1 MFDYAELGFKS
12 IEKAEKFINGANQ
25 LWYLWIRSEDTIT
38 MYFFADIIEKLY
50 KEKYITKND
59 LYELSEQEI
68 INIIKNCPDKKLS
81 NLFKEFMKCNTFVD
95 CEEYRKDKFI
105 VEGIKML
112 EEAINE
118 NASIDLIVIREGM
131 DLSNLISNVIPKNNI
146 DSGMKSK
153 NIIDAI
159 SKIKSITVTEKV
171 FDTLTDVVSPQGVL
185 AVINKRGIINQATEN
200 NNASEIGDKIKETE
214 NVKIDTTADYILALD
229 GIQDPGNLG
238 TIIRTA
244 DSANLKQIIVSKNTV
259 DAYSPKVIRS
269 TMGAIYRVNI
279 IGVENLEV
287 ILKNLQKDGFKVVVT
302 SLDTN
307 NSIYDISYNKSIVVI
322 GNEANGVSKEVQE
335 LADERV
341 KIPMLG
347 KTESLNAA
355 VATGIMIYEYVRR
368 KNETSSTK
376 S

>member
-1 MFDYAELGFKS
+1 MIISSKDNEIVK
-12 IEKAEKFINGANQ
+12 E
-25 LWYLWIRSEDTIT
+25 IR
-38 MYFFADIIEKLY
+38 KL
-50 KEKYITKND
+50 KEKK
-59 LYELSEQEI
+59 
-68 INIIKNCPDKKLS
+68 
-81 NLFKEFMKCNTFVD
+81 
-95 CEEYRKDKFI
+95 YRKDKFI

-131 DLSNLISNVIPKNNI
+131 DLSNLISNVLYKNDA
-146 DSGMKSK
+146 DSGVKSK

-185 AVINKRGIINQATEN
+185 AVINKRENGIINQATEN
-200 NNASEIGDKIKETE
+200 NNAFEIGDKIKETE
-214 NVKIDTTADYILALD
+214 NVKIDTTTDYILALD

-279 IGVENLEV
+279 IEVENLEV
-287 ILKNLQKDGFKVVVT
+287 TLKDLQKDGFKVVVT

-335 LADERV
+335 LANERV

-347 KTESLNAA
+347 KTESLNAS
-355 VATGIMIYEYVRR
+355 VATGIMIYEYVRKIL
-368 KNETSSTK
+368 KNN
-376 S
+376 

>member
-1 MFDYAELGFKS
+1 MIISSKDNEIVK
-12 IEKAEKFINGANQ
+12 E
-25 LWYLWIRSEDTIT
+25 IR
-38 MYFFADIIEKLY
+38 KL
-50 KEKYITKND
+50 KEKK
-59 LYELSEQEI
+59 
-68 INIIKNCPDKKLS
+68 
-81 NLFKEFMKCNTFVD
+81 
-95 CEEYRKDKFI
+95 YRKDKFI

-131 DLSNLISNVIPKNNI
+131 DLSNLISNVLYKNDA
-146 DSGMKSK
+146 DSGVKSK

-185 AVINKRGIINQATEN
+185 AVINKRENGIINQATEN

-214 NVKIDTTADYILALD
+214 NVKIDTTTDYILALD

-259 DAYSPKVIRS
+259 DAYCPKVIRS

-279 IGVENLEV
+279 IEVENLEWT
-287 ILKNLQKDGFKVVVT
+287 LKDLQKDGFIVVVT

-335 LADERV
+335 LANERV

>member
-1 MFDYAELGFKS
+1 MIISSKDNEIVK
-12 IEKAEKFINGANQ
+12 E
-25 LWYLWIRSEDTIT
+25 IR
-38 MYFFADIIEKLY
+38 KL
-50 KEKYITKND
+50 KEKK
-59 LYELSEQEI
+59 
-68 INIIKNCPDKKLS
+68 
-81 NLFKEFMKCNTFVD
+81 
-95 CEEYRKDKFI
+95 YRKDKFI

-131 DLSNLISNVIPKNNI
+131 DLSNLISNILYKNDA
-146 DSGMKSK
+146 DSGVKSK

-185 AVINKRGIINQATEN
+185 AVINKRENGIINQATEN

-214 NVKIDTTADYILALD
+214 NVKIDTTTDYILALD

-244 DSANLKQIIVSKNTV
+244 DSANLKQLIVSKNTV

-279 IGVENLEV
+279 IEVENLEWT
-287 ILKNLQKDGFKVVVT
+287 LKDLQKDGFKVVVT

-307 NSIYDISYNKSIVVI
+307 NSIYDISYDKSIVVI
-322 GNEANGVSKEVQE
+322 GNTANGVSKEVQE
-335 LADERV
+335 LANERV

-347 KTESLNAA
+347 KTESLNAS

-368 KNETSSTK
+368 KNETNSTK

>member
-1 MFDYAELGFKS
+1 MIISSKD
-12 IEKAEKFINGANQ
+12 NGIVKE
-25 LWYLWIRSEDTIT
+25 IR
-38 MYFFADIIEKLY
+38 KL
-50 KEKYITKND
+50 KEKK
-59 LYELSEQEI
+59 
-68 INIIKNCPDKKLS
+68 
-81 NLFKEFMKCNTFVD
+81 
-95 CEEYRKDKFI
+95 YRKDKFI

-118 NASIDLIVIREGM
+118 NASIDLIIIRE
-131 DLSNLISNVIPKNNI
+131 DINLEL
-146 DSGMKSK
+146 D
-153 NIIDAI
+153 I
-159 SKIKSITVTEKV
+159 SKFNSIVVTEKV
-171 FDTLTDVVSPQGVL
+171 FNTLTDVVSPQGVL
-185 AVINKRGIINQATEN
+185 AIINKKN
-200 NNASEIGDKIKETE
+200 NKGVAKET
-214 NVKIDTTADYILALD
+214 NMNIDKTADYILALD

-279 IGVENLEV
+279 IEVENLGET
-287 ILKNLQKDGFKVVVT
+287 LKDLQKDGFKVVVT

-307 NSIYDISYNKSIVVI
+307 NSIYDISYNKSVVVI

-335 LADERV
+335 LANEKV

-368 KNETSSTK
+368 NFQLGTVLKWKNSIWGLNLNKNNIIFQLGTVLKWKNSIWGLTLNK
-376 S
+376 NNIFFHFRTVPNWKKYDRR

>member
-1 MFDYAELGFKS
+1 MIISSKDNEIVK
-12 IEKAEKFINGANQ
+12 E
-25 LWYLWIRSEDTIT
+25 IR
-38 MYFFADIIEKLY
+38 KL
-50 KEKYITKND
+50 KEKK
-59 LYELSEQEI
+59 
-68 INIIKNCPDKKLS
+68 
-81 NLFKEFMKCNTFVD
+81 
-95 CEEYRKDKFI
+95 YRKDKFI

-131 DLSNLISNVIPKNNI
+131 DLRSVISNVLPKNNA

-153 NIIDAI
+153 NVLDVI
-159 SKIKSITVTEKV
+159 SKIKNITVTEKV

-185 AVINKRGIINQATEN
+185 AVINKKDDIIKQATEN
-200 NNASEIGDKIKETE
+200 NNVSKIADKIKETE
-214 NVKIDTTADYILALD
+214 NSKIDTTADYILALD

-279 IGVENLEV
+279 IEVENLEV
-287 ILKNLQKDGFKVVVT
+287 TLKDLQKDGFKVVVT

-335 LADERV
+335 LANEKV

-355 VATGIMIYEYVRR
+355 VATGIMIYEYVRKIL
-368 KNETSSTK
+368 KNN
-376 S
+376 

>member
-1 MFDYAELGFKS
+1 MIISSKDNEIVK
-12 IEKAEKFINGANQ
+12 E
-25 LWYLWIRSEDTIT
+25 IR
-38 MYFFADIIEKLY
+38 KL
-50 KEKYITKND
+50 KEKK
-59 LYELSEQEI
+59 
-68 INIIKNCPDKKLS
+68 
-81 NLFKEFMKCNTFVD
+81 
-95 CEEYRKDKFI
+95 YRKNKFI

-112 EEAINE
+112 EEAISE

-131 DLSNLISNVIPKNNI
+131 DLSNLISNILYKNDA
-146 DSGMKSK
+146 DSGVKSK

-185 AVINKRGIINQATEN
+185 AVINKRENGIINQATEN
-200 NNASEIGDKIKETE
+200 NNAFEIGDKIKETE
-214 NVKIDTTADYILALD
+214 NVKIDTTTDYILALD

-279 IGVENLEV
+279 IEVENLEV
-287 ILKNLQKDGFKVVVT
+287 TLKDLQKGGFKVVVT
-302 SLDTN
+302 SLDTK

-335 LADERV
+335 LANEKV

-368 KNETSSTK
+368 KNETNSTK

>member
-1 MFDYAELGFKS
+1 MIISSKDNEIVK
-12 IEKAEKFINGANQ
+12 E
-25 LWYLWIRSEDTIT
+25 IR
-38 MYFFADIIEKLY
+38 KL
-50 KEKYITKND
+50 KEKK
-59 LYELSEQEI
+59 
-68 INIIKNCPDKKLS
+68 
-81 NLFKEFMKCNTFVD
+81 
-95 CEEYRKDKFI
+95 YRKNKFI

-112 EEAINE
+112 EEAISE

-131 DLSNLISNVIPKNNI
+131 DLSNLISNILYKNDA
-146 DSGMKSK
+146 DSGVKSK

-171 FDTLTDVVSPQGVL
+171 FNTLTDVVSPQGVL
-185 AVINKRGIINQATEN
+185 AVINKNKKSTELESDTKEEVILN
-200 NNASEIGDKIKETE
+200 DKDA
-214 NVKIDTTADYILALD
+214 NVKKIDIVNNKINMSADYIIALD

-269 TMGAIYRVNI
+269 TMGAIYRVNVI
-279 IGVENLEV
+279 EVENLEWT
-287 ILKNLQKDGFKVVVT
+287 LKDLQKDGFKVVVT

-335 LADERV
+335 LANERV

>member
-1 MFDYAELGFKS
+1 MIISSKDNEIVK
-12 IEKAEKFINGANQ
+12 E
-25 LWYLWIRSEDTIT
+25 IR
-38 MYFFADIIEKLY
+38 KL
-50 KEKYITKND
+50 KEKK
-59 LYELSEQEI
+59 
-68 INIIKNCPDKKLS
+68 
-81 NLFKEFMKCNTFVD
+81 
-95 CEEYRKDKFI
+95 YRKDKFI

-131 DLSNLISNVIPKNNI
+131 DLSNLISNVLYKNDA
-146 DSGMKSK
+146 DSGVKSK

-171 FDTLTDVVSPQGVL
+171 FNTLTDVVSPQGVL
-185 AVINKRGIINQATEN
+185 AVINKRENGIINQATEN

-214 NVKIDTTADYILALD
+214 NVKIDTTTDYILALD

-269 TMGAIYRVNI
+269 TMGAIYRVHI
-279 IGVENLEV
+279 IEVENLEET
-287 ILKNLQKDGFKVVVT
+287 LKDLQKDGFKVVVT
-302 SLDTN
+302 SLDTKK
-307 NSIYDISYNKSIVVI
+307 SIYDISYDKSIVVI

-335 LADERV
+335 LANERV

-347 KTESLNAA
+347 KTESLNAS

-368 KNETSSTK
+368 KNETNSTK

>member
-1 MFDYAELGFKS
+1 MIISSKDNEMVK
-12 IEKAEKFINGANQ
+12 E
-25 LWYLWIRSEDTIT
+25 IR
-38 MYFFADIIEKLY
+38 KL
-50 KEKYITKND
+50 KEKK
-59 LYELSEQEI
+59 
-68 INIIKNCPDKKLS
+68 
-81 NLFKEFMKCNTFVD
+81 
-95 CEEYRKDKFI
+95 YRKDKFI

-131 DLSNLISNVIPKNNI
+131 DLRSVISNVLPKNNA

-153 NIIDAI
+153 NVLDVI
-159 SKIKSITVTEKV
+159 SKIKNITVTEKV

-185 AVINKRGIINQATEN
+185 AVINKKDDIIKQATEKN
-200 NNASEIGDKIKETE
+200 NVSKIGDKIKETE
-214 NVKIDTTADYILALD
+214 NSKIDTTADYILALD

-279 IGVENLEV
+279 IEVENLEV
-287 ILKNLQKDGFKVVVT
+287 TLKDLQKYDFKVVVT

-335 LADERV
+335 LANEKV

-355 VATGIMIYEYVRR
+355 VATGIMIYEYVRKIL
-368 KNETSSTK
+368 KNNWLCWK
-376 S
+376 IIV

>member
-1 MFDYAELGFKS
+1 MIISSKDNEIVK
-12 IEKAEKFINGANQ
+12 E
-25 LWYLWIRSEDTIT
+25 IR
-38 MYFFADIIEKLY
+38 KL
-50 KEKYITKND
+50 KEKK
-59 LYELSEQEI
+59 
-68 INIIKNCPDKKLS
+68 
-81 NLFKEFMKCNTFVD
+81 
-95 CEEYRKDKFI
+95 YRKNKFI

-112 EEAINE
+112 EEAISE

-131 DLSNLISNVIPKNNI
+131 DLSNLISNILYKNDA
-146 DSGMKSK
+146 DSGVKSK

-185 AVINKRGIINQATEN
+185 AVINKRENGIINQATEN
-200 NNASEIGDKIKETE
+200 NNAFEIGDKIKETE
-214 NVKIDTTADYILALD
+214 NVKIDTTTDYILALD

-244 DSANLKQIIVSKNTV
+244 DSANLKQIIVSKNTA

-279 IGVENLEV
+279 IEVENLEWT
-287 ILKNLQKDGFKVVVT
+287 LKDLQKDGFKVVVT

-335 LADERV
+335 LANERV

-368 KNETSSTK
+368 KNETNSTK

>member
-1 MFDYAELGFKS
+1 MIISSKDNEIVK
-12 IEKAEKFINGANQ
+12 E
-25 LWYLWIRSEDTIT
+25 IR
-38 MYFFADIIEKLY
+38 KL
-50 KEKYITKND
+50 KEKK
-59 LYELSEQEI
+59 
-68 INIIKNCPDKKLS
+68 
-81 NLFKEFMKCNTFVD
+81 
-95 CEEYRKDKFI
+95 YRKDKFI

-118 NASIDLIVIREGM
+118 NASIDLIVIREGI
-131 DLSNLISNVIPKNNI
+131 DLRSVISNVLPKNNA
-146 DSGMKSK
+146 DSGIKSK
-153 NIIDAI
+153 NILDVI
-159 SKIKSITVTEKV
+159 SKIKNITVTRKV

-185 AVINKRGIINQATEN
+185 AVINKNKKVINSDSNIISKN
-200 NNASEIGDKIKETE
+200 NE
-214 NVKIDTTADYILALD
+214 IDTTADYILALD

-279 IGVENLEV
+279 IEVENLEWT
-287 ILKNLQKDGFKVVVT
+287 LKDLQKDGFKVVVT

-335 LADERV
+335 LANEKV

-368 KNETSSTK
+368 KNETNSTK

>member
-1 MFDYAELGFKS
+1 MIISSKDNEIVK
-12 IEKAEKFINGANQ
+12 E
-25 LWYLWIRSEDTIT
+25 IR
-38 MYFFADIIEKLY
+38 KL
-50 KEKYITKND
+50 KEKK
-59 LYELSEQEI
+59 
-68 INIIKNCPDKKLS
+68 
-81 NLFKEFMKCNTFVD
+81 
-95 CEEYRKDKFI
+95 YRKNKFI

-112 EEAINE
+112 EEAISE

-131 DLSNLISNVIPKNNI
+131 DLSNLISNILYKNDA
-146 DSGMKSK
+146 DSGVKSK

-185 AVINKRGIINQATEN
+185 AVINKRENGIINQATEN

-214 NVKIDTTADYILALD
+214 NVKIDTTTDYILALD

-279 IGVENLEV
+279 IEVENLEWT
-287 ILKNLQKDGFKVVVT
+287 LKDLQKDGFKVVVT

-335 LADERV
+335 LANERV

>member
-1 MFDYAELGFKS
+1 MIISSKDNEIVK
-12 IEKAEKFINGANQ
+12 E
-25 LWYLWIRSEDTIT
+25 IR
-38 MYFFADIIEKLY
+38 KL
-50 KEKYITKND
+50 KEKK
-59 LYELSEQEI
+59 
-68 INIIKNCPDKKLS
+68 
-81 NLFKEFMKCNTFVD
+81 
-95 CEEYRKDKFI
+95 YRKDKFI

-131 DLSNLISNVIPKNNI
+131 DLRSVVSNVLPKNNA

-159 SKIKSITVTEKV
+159 YKIKSITVTEKV

-185 AVINKRGIINQATEN
+185 AVINKNKKVINSASNEIKDANLNTGFNNNNDNNMNEENDNTEKANIINNE
-200 NNASEIGDKIKETE
+200 
-214 NVKIDTTADYILALD
+214 IDTTADYILALD

-269 TMGAIYRVNI
+269 TMGAIYRVHI
-279 IGVENLEV
+279 IEVENLEV
-287 ILKNLQKDGFKVVVT
+287 TLKDLQKGGFKVVVT
-302 SLDTN
+302 SLDTK

-322 GNEANGVSKEVQE
+322 GNEANGVSKEVQA

>member
-1 MFDYAELGFKS
+1 MIISSKDNEIVK
-12 IEKAEKFINGANQ
+12 E
-25 LWYLWIRSEDTIT
+25 IR
-38 MYFFADIIEKLY
+38 KL
-50 KEKYITKND
+50 KEKK
-59 LYELSEQEI
+59 
-68 INIIKNCPDKKLS
+68 
-81 NLFKEFMKCNTFVD
+81 
-95 CEEYRKDKFI
+95 YRKNKFI

-112 EEAINE
+112 EEAISE

-131 DLSNLISNVIPKNNI
+131 DLSNLISNILYKNDA
-146 DSGMKSK
+146 DSGVKSK

-185 AVINKRGIINQATEN
+185 AVINKRENGIINQATEN
-200 NNASEIGDKIKETE
+200 NNAFEIGDKIKETE
-214 NVKIDTTADYILALD
+214 NVKIDTTTDYILALE

-279 IGVENLEV
+279 IEVENLEWT
-287 ILKNLQKDGFKVVVT
+287 LKDLQKDGFKVVVT

-335 LADERV
+335 LANERV

>member
-1 MFDYAELGFKS
+1 MIISSKDNEIVK
-12 IEKAEKFINGANQ
+12 E
-25 LWYLWIRSEDTIT
+25 IR
-38 MYFFADIIEKLY
+38 KL
-50 KEKYITKND
+50 KEKK
-59 LYELSEQEI
+59 
-68 INIIKNCPDKKLS
+68 
-81 NLFKEFMKCNTFVD
+81 
-95 CEEYRKDKFI
+95 YRKDKFI

-131 DLSNLISNVIPKNNI
+131 DLSNLISNVLYKNDA
-146 DSGMKSK
+146 DSGVKSK

-185 AVINKRGIINQATEN
+185 AVINKRENGIINQATEN

-214 NVKIDTTADYILALD
+214 NVKIDTTTDYILALD

-244 DSANLKQIIVSKNTV
+244 DSANLKQLIVSKNTV

-279 IGVENLEV
+279 IEVENLEWT
-287 ILKNLQKDGFKVVVT
+287 LKDLQKDGFIVVVT

-335 LADERV
+335 LANERV

-347 KTESLNAA
+347 KTESLNAS
-355 VATGIMIYEYVRR
+355 VATGIMIYEYVRKIL
-368 KNETSSTK
+368 KNN
-376 S
+376 

>member
-1 MFDYAELGFKS
+1 MIISSKDNEIVK
-12 IEKAEKFINGANQ
+12 E
-25 LWYLWIRSEDTIT
+25 IR
-38 MYFFADIIEKLY
+38 KL
-50 KEKYITKND
+50 KEKK
-59 LYELSEQEI
+59 
-68 INIIKNCPDKKLS
+68 
-81 NLFKEFMKCNTFVD
+81 
-95 CEEYRKDKFI
+95 YRKDKFI

-131 DLSNLISNVIPKNNI
+131 DLSNLISNVLYKNDA
-146 DSGMKSK
+146 DSGVKSK

-185 AVINKRGIINQATEN
+185 AVINKRENGIINQATEN
-200 NNASEIGDKIKETE
+200 NNAFEIGDKIKETE
-214 NVKIDTTADYILALD
+214 NVKIDTTTDYILALD

-279 IGVENLEV
+279 IEVENLEWT
-287 ILKNLQKDGFKVVVT
+287 LKDLQKDGFIVVVT

-335 LADERV
+335 LANERV

-347 KTESLNAA
+347 KTESLNAS
-355 VATGIMIYEYVRR
+355 VATGIMIYEYVRKIL
-368 KNETSSTK
+368 KNN
-376 S
+376 

>member
-1 MFDYAELGFKS
+1 MIISSKDNEIVK
-12 IEKAEKFINGANQ
+12 E
-25 LWYLWIRSEDTIT
+25 IR
-38 MYFFADIIEKLY
+38 KL
-50 KEKYITKND
+50 KEKK
-59 LYELSEQEI
+59 
-68 INIIKNCPDKKLS
+68 
-81 NLFKEFMKCNTFVD
+81 
-95 CEEYRKDKFI
+95 YRKDKFI

-131 DLSNLISNVIPKNNI
+131 DLSNLISNILYKNDA
-146 DSGMKSK
+146 DSGVKSK

-159 SKIKSITVTEKV
+159 SKIKSITETEKV

-185 AVINKRGIINQATEN
+185 AVINKRENGIINQATEN

-214 NVKIDTTADYILALD
+214 NVKIDTTTDYILALD

-279 IGVENLEV
+279 IEVENLEWT
-287 ILKNLQKDGFKVVVT
+287 LKDLQKDGFKVVVT

-335 LADERV
+335 LANERV

-368 KNETSSTK
+368 KNETNSTK

>member
-1 MFDYAELGFKS
+1 MIISSKDNEIVK
-12 IEKAEKFINGANQ
+12 E
-25 LWYLWIRSEDTIT
+25 IR
-38 MYFFADIIEKLY
+38 KL
-50 KEKYITKND
+50 KEKK
-59 LYELSEQEI
+59 
-68 INIIKNCPDKKLS
+68 
-81 NLFKEFMKCNTFVD
+81 
-95 CEEYRKDKFI
+95 YRKDKFI

-118 NASIDLIVIREGM
+118 NASIDLIVIREGI
-131 DLSNLISNVIPKNNI
+131 DLRSVISNVLPKNNA
-146 DSGMKSK
+146 DSGIKSK
-153 NIIDAI
+153 NILDVI
-159 SKIKSITVTEKV
+159 SKIKNITVTRKV

-185 AVINKRGIINQATEN
+185 AVINKNKKVINSDSNIISKN
-200 NNASEIGDKIKETE
+200 NE
-214 NVKIDTTADYILALD
+214 IDTTADYILALD

-269 TMGAIYRVNI
+269 TMGAIYRVHI
-279 IGVENLEV
+279 IEVENLEV
-287 ILKNLQKDGFKVVVT
+287 TLKDLQKGGFKVVVT
-302 SLDTN
+302 SLDTK

-335 LADERV
+335 LANEKV

-368 KNETSSTK
+368 KNETNSTK

>member
-1 MFDYAELGFKS
+1 MIISSKDNEIVK
-12 IEKAEKFINGANQ
+12 E
-25 LWYLWIRSEDTIT
+25 IR
-38 MYFFADIIEKLY
+38 KL
-50 KEKYITKND
+50 KEKK
-59 LYELSEQEI
+59 
-68 INIIKNCPDKKLS
+68 
-81 NLFKEFMKCNTFVD
+81 
-95 CEEYRKDKFI
+95 YRKNKFI

-112 EEAINE
+112 EEAISE

-131 DLSNLISNVIPKNNI
+131 DLSNLISNILYKNDA
-146 DSGMKSK
+146 DSGVKSK

-185 AVINKRGIINQATEN
+185 AVINKNKKSTELESDTKEEVILN
-200 NNASEIGDKIKETE
+200 DKDA
-214 NVKIDTTADYILALD
+214 NVKKIDIVNNKINMSADYIIALD

-269 TMGAIYRVNI
+269 TMGAIYRVNVI
-279 IGVENLEV
+279 EAENLTET
-287 ILKNLQKDGFKVVVT
+287 LKKLQNKGFKVVVT

-335 LADERV
+335 LANERV

>member
-1 MFDYAELGFKS
+1 MIISSKDNEIVK
-12 IEKAEKFINGANQ
+12 E
-25 LWYLWIRSEDTIT
+25 IR
-38 MYFFADIIEKLY
+38 KL
-50 KEKYITKND
+50 KEKK
-59 LYELSEQEI
+59 
-68 INIIKNCPDKKLS
+68 
-81 NLFKEFMKCNTFVD
+81 
-95 CEEYRKDKFI
+95 YRKDKFI

-118 NASIDLIVIREGM
+118 NASIDLIIIRE
-131 DLSNLISNVIPKNNI
+131 DINLEL
-146 DSGMKSK
+146 D
-153 NIIDAI
+153 I
-159 SKIKSITVTEKV
+159 SKFNSIVVTEKV
-171 FDTLTDVVSPQGVL
+171 FNTLTDVVSPQGVL
-185 AVINKRGIINQATEN
+185 AVINKKN
-200 NNASEIGDKIKETE
+200 NKGVAKETE
-214 NVKIDTTADYILALD
+214 NVKIDTTTDYILALD

-279 IGVENLEV
+279 IEVENLEWT
-287 ILKNLQKDGFKVVVT
+287 LKDLQKDGFKVVVT

-335 LADERV
+335 LANERV

-347 KTESLNAA
+347 KTESLNAS
-355 VATGIMIYEYVRR
+355 VATGIMIYEYVRKILR
-368 KNETSSTK
+368 NETSSTK
-376 S
+376 SKKCKSRSKK

>member
-1 MFDYAELGFKS
+1 
-12 IEKAEKFINGANQ
+12 
-25 LWYLWIRSEDTIT
+25 
-38 MYFFADIIEKLY
+38 
-50 KEKYITKND
+50 
-59 LYELSEQEI
+59 
-68 INIIKNCPDKKLS
+68 
-81 NLFKEFMKCNTFVD
+81 
-95 CEEYRKDKFI
+95 
-105 VEGIKML
+105 ML

-279 IGVENLEV
+279 IEVENLEWT
-287 ILKNLQKDGFKVVVT
+287 LKDLQKDGFKVVVT
-302 SLDTN
+302 SLDTKK
-307 NSIYDISYNKSIVVI
+307 SIYDISYDKSIVVI

-335 LADERV
+335 LANERV

-347 KTESLNAA
+347 KTESLNAS

-368 KNETSSTK
+368 KNETNSTK

>member
-1 MFDYAELGFKS
+1 MIISSKDNEIVK
-12 IEKAEKFINGANQ
+12 E
-25 LWYLWIRSEDTIT
+25 IR
-38 MYFFADIIEKLY
+38 KL
-50 KEKYITKND
+50 KEKK
-59 LYELSEQEI
+59 
-68 INIIKNCPDKKLS
+68 
-81 NLFKEFMKCNTFVD
+81 
-95 CEEYRKDKFI
+95 YRKDKFI

-131 DLSNLISNVIPKNNI
+131 DLSNLISNVLYKNDA
-146 DSGMKSK
+146 DSGVKSK

-185 AVINKRGIINQATEN
+185 AVINKRENGIINQATEN

-214 NVKIDTTADYILALD
+214 NVKIDTTTDYILALD

-244 DSANLKQIIVSKNTV
+244 DSANLKQLIVSKNTV

-279 IGVENLEV
+279 IEVENLEWT
-287 ILKNLQKDGFKVVVT
+287 LKDLQKDGFKVVVT

-335 LADERV
+335 LANERV

-347 KTESLNAA
+347 KTESLNAS
-355 VATGIMIYEYVRR
+355 VATGIMIYEYVRKIL
-368 KNETSSTK
+368 KNNWLCWK
-376 S
+376 IIV

>member
-1 MFDYAELGFKS
+1 MIISSKDNEIVK
-12 IEKAEKFINGANQ
+12 E
-25 LWYLWIRSEDTIT
+25 IR
-38 MYFFADIIEKLY
+38 KL
-50 KEKYITKND
+50 KEKK
-59 LYELSEQEI
+59 
-68 INIIKNCPDKKLS
+68 
-81 NLFKEFMKCNTFVD
+81 
-95 CEEYRKDKFI
+95 YRKDKFI

-131 DLSNLISNVIPKNNI
+131 DLRSVISNVLPKNNA

-153 NIIDAI
+153 NVLDVI
-159 SKIKSITVTEKV
+159 SKIKNITVTEKV

-185 AVINKRGIINQATEN
+185 AVINKKDDIIKQATEN
-200 NNASEIGDKIKETE
+200 NNVSKIADKIKETE
-214 NVKIDTTADYILALD
+214 NSKIDTTADYILALD

-279 IGVENLEV
+279 IEVENLEV
-287 ILKNLQKDGFKVVVT
+287 TLKDLQKDGFKVVVT

-335 LADERV
+335 LANEKV

>member
-1 MFDYAELGFKS
+1 MIISSKDNEMVK
-12 IEKAEKFINGANQ
+12 E
-25 LWYLWIRSEDTIT
+25 IR
-38 MYFFADIIEKLY
+38 KL
-50 KEKYITKND
+50 KEKK
-59 LYELSEQEI
+59 
-68 INIIKNCPDKKLS
+68 
-81 NLFKEFMKCNTFVD
+81 
-95 CEEYRKDKFI
+95 YRKDKFI

-131 DLSNLISNVIPKNNI
+131 DLRSVISNVLPKNNA

-153 NIIDAI
+153 NVLDVI
-159 SKIKSITVTEKV
+159 SKIKNITVTEKV

-185 AVINKRGIINQATEN
+185 AVINKKDDIIKQATEN
-200 NNASEIGDKIKETE
+200 NNVSKIDDKIKETE
-214 NVKIDTTADYILALD
+214 NSKIDTTADYILALD

-238 TIIRTA
+238 AIIRTA

-279 IGVENLEV
+279 IEVENLEV
-287 ILKNLQKDGFKVVVT
+287 TLKDLQKYDFKVVVT

-335 LADERV
+335 LANEKV

-355 VATGIMIYEYVRR
+355 VATGIMIYEYVRKIL
-368 KNETSSTK
+368 KNN
-376 S
+376 

>member
-1 MFDYAELGFKS
+1 MIISSKDNEIVK
-12 IEKAEKFINGANQ
+12 E
-25 LWYLWIRSEDTIT
+25 IR
-38 MYFFADIIEKLY
+38 KL
-50 KEKYITKND
+50 KEKK
-59 LYELSEQEI
+59 
-68 INIIKNCPDKKLS
+68 
-81 NLFKEFMKCNTFVD
+81 
-95 CEEYRKDKFI
+95 YRKNKFI

-112 EEAINE
+112 EEAISE
-118 NASIDLIVIREGM
+118 NASINLIVIREGM
-131 DLSNLISNVIPKNNI
+131 DLSNLISNILYKNDA
-146 DSGMKSK
+146 DSGVKSK

-185 AVINKRGIINQATEN
+185 AVINKRENGIINQATEN
-200 NNASEIGDKIKETE
+200 NNAFEIGDKIKETE
-214 NVKIDTTADYILALD
+214 NVKIDTTTDYILALD
-229 GIQDPGNLG
+229 GTQDPGNLG

-279 IGVENLEV
+279 IEVENLEV
-287 ILKNLQKDGFKVVVT
+287 TLKDLQKDGFKVVVT

-335 LADERV
+335 LANEKV

>member
-1 MFDYAELGFKS
+1 MIISSKDNEMVK
-12 IEKAEKFINGANQ
+12 E
-25 LWYLWIRSEDTIT
+25 IR
-38 MYFFADIIEKLY
+38 KL
-50 KEKYITKND
+50 KEKK
-59 LYELSEQEI
+59 
-68 INIIKNCPDKKLS
+68 
-81 NLFKEFMKCNTFVD
+81 
-95 CEEYRKDKFI
+95 YRKDKFI

-131 DLSNLISNVIPKNNI
+131 DLRSVISNVLPKNNA

-153 NIIDAI
+153 NVLDVI
-159 SKIKSITVTEKV
+159 SKIKNITVTEKV

-185 AVINKRGIINQATEN
+185 AVINKKDDIIKQATEKN
-200 NNASEIGDKIKETE
+200 NVSKIADKIKETE
-214 NVKIDTTADYILALD
+214 NSKIDTTADYILALD

-238 TIIRTA
+238 AIIRTA

-279 IGVENLEV
+279 IEVENLEV
-287 ILKNLQKDGFKVVVT
+287 TLKDLQKYDFKVVVT

-335 LADERV
+335 LANEKV

>member
-1 MFDYAELGFKS
+1 MIISSKDNEIVK
-12 IEKAEKFINGANQ
+12 E
-25 LWYLWIRSEDTIT
+25 IR
-38 MYFFADIIEKLY
+38 KL
-50 KEKYITKND
+50 KEKK
-59 LYELSEQEI
+59 
-68 INIIKNCPDKKLS
+68 
-81 NLFKEFMKCNTFVD
+81 
-95 CEEYRKDKFI
+95 YRKNKFI

-112 EEAINE
+112 EEAISE

-131 DLSNLISNVIPKNNI
+131 DLSNLISNVLYKNDA
-146 DSGMKSK
+146 DSGVKSK

-185 AVINKRGIINQATEN
+185 AVINKRENGIINQAMEN

-214 NVKIDTTADYILALD
+214 NVKIDTTTDYILALD

-279 IGVENLEV
+279 IEVENLEWT
-287 ILKNLQKDGFKVVVT
+287 LKDLQKDGFKVVVT

-335 LADERV
+335 LANERV

-347 KTESLNAA
+347 KTESLNAS

-368 KNETSSTK
+368 KNETNSTK

>member
-1 MFDYAELGFKS
+1 MIISSKDNEIVK
-12 IEKAEKFINGANQ
+12 E
-25 LWYLWIRSEDTIT
+25 IR
-38 MYFFADIIEKLY
+38 KL
-50 KEKYITKND
+50 KEKK
-59 LYELSEQEI
+59 
-68 INIIKNCPDKKLS
+68 
-81 NLFKEFMKCNTFVD
+81 
-95 CEEYRKDKFI
+95 YRKDKFI

-131 DLSNLISNVIPKNNI
+131 DLSNLISNILYKNDA
-146 DSGMKSK
+146 DSGVKSK

-185 AVINKRGIINQATEN
+185 AVINKRENGIINQATEN
-200 NNASEIGDKIKETE
+200 NNAFEIGDKIKETE
-214 NVKIDTTADYILALD
+214 NVKIDTTTDYILALD

-269 TMGAIYRVNI
+269 TMGAIYRVHI
-279 IGVENLEV
+279 IEVENLEET
-287 ILKNLQKDGFKVVVT
+287 LKDLQKDGFKVVVT

-335 LADERV
+335 LANERV

-355 VATGIMIYEYVRR
+355 VATGIMIYEYVRKIL
-368 KNETSSTK
+368 KNN
-376 S
+376 